1 MRSDTEF
8 VASYR
13 KALALVDPATDEMDV
28 EEVRALAQTELC
40 LAFVERFLP
49 DERMRSVPFL
59 MMGYPK
65 LLDDGVK
72 PEARGAMAALRH
84 LCSRF
89 GSVSAWLDVT
99 AQYART
105 PATIRCHDV
114 SADRP
119 RRRAAAPR
127 ALVEQIDRTFA
138 WQVPWSVRKL
148 RIADPGEATF
158 TVDHGRTRLIYRVP
172 SVVASQEN
180 QPRHDLSQRSA
191 NPPIKIGMDKLIAIA
206 ERVDAR
212 EAEADWPKE
221 SLPPLRL
228 VERLRKLKPED
239 VAGFFDGKDITL
251 EGAVHVVGMLSSGKS
266 TLVLGLLLALTL
278 GGSGKRIAVLSTDTI
293 QGSVLAARLR
303 HHGVK
308 ATVLASL
315 RNREKHLNAIY
326 WQRGLDPTGWSL
338 SSLRDLSEGFSTACP
353 LDGMQQAP
361 EIAEGAADARPRYP
375 GFAEKQCHSLKQKA
389 VTTAGDEQEDI
400 DDVGDGAH
408 TRSCPLWMRCPAQE
422 QQRDFVDAQVTIM
435 TPQAFVHITPD
446 KWTTDR
452 HITIPELLQYTAD
465 LVIVDE
471 VDGVQ
476 KVFDDIFAPRSA
488 IMGDAPDV
496 YAPSIGLRSSGALRD
511 KSGAQFRKPVN
522 TKWQSN
528 FYVFFRLIGTIYAI
542 LQNEREALTAF
553 YENTPFT
560 AGSILYELWR
570 RRMEASDPSVDLTF
584 DNPDYERQFLEII
597 KVAGAIRHYSKR
609 SSVSE
614 ESDEEEDGA
623 ATSGPQFTDQKF
635 ANAAEALQE
644 VARQILVA
652 DYYESLVG
660 EIGEKLEGPLEIL
673 NAIDETGAR
682 RRRLDR
688 RSNALALLLATVT
701 DLALSH
707 YNWLIKT
714 QPAVARD
721 FDIDEGHLLGRTN
734 SLLKHY
740 RTLLPS
746 NPAGA
751 AFGLFYDEPSN
762 ETRTA
767 MGGKLTLITHLGVG
781 RHLLTHLHDLLAAE
795 GQAGP
800 HVLMLSGTSWAGGSA
815 RRQNPKTKRPM
826 DTASPSFDVQVPVKG
841 VLRQPDAELEAIGH
855 SVFSLVNIKDRDGR
869 QIRISGMNQK
879 DRRTNLSAIAE
890 RFATRRDGM
899 NRFESDW
906 FRVAEKWKGWSE
918 TALDDRRRS
927 LLVTNSYAD
936 AAIVAESLAAQL
948 EANGYTG
955 WKVFCVVPDRA
966 DDESDV
972 RLLQARQM
980 PRSLIERFG
989 LEQEN
994 SVIVAP
1000 VQIVGRGHN
1009 ILNRQGRAA
1018 ISTIYF
1024 LHRLHPRPDDLA
1036 PTIGRLNRF
1045 AQERFDKG
1053 VLSVD
1058 GMSTRARRM
1067 RYAATNLVKES
1078 LERGRFG
1085 YRSLPAEFKAQ
1096 FAWDLLTPIWQ
1107 TVGRG
1112 IRGGCPVFVGFVDY
1126 AFAPH
1131 SFDAREGGDSGDSSV
1146 LVQCLQQLEQ
1156 AMTTGRDESA
1166 RDVAKLL
1173 YEPFHDALAK
1183 TQGLR
1188 RG

>member
-1 MRSDTEF
+1 MRSDIEF

-13 KALALVDPATDEMDV
+13 KALALVDPATEEMGV

-40 LAFVERFLP
+40 LAFVERYIP
-49 DERMRSVPFL
+49 DERLRSVPFL
-59 MMGYPK
+59 MMGYPN
-65 LLDDGVK
+65 LLDDTVK

-89 GSVSAWLDVT
+89 GSVSAWLDAT

-114 SADRP
+114 AADRAK
-119 RRRAAAPR
+119 RRAAAPR
-127 ALVEQIDRTFA
+127 ALVEQIDLAFGG
-138 WQVPWSVRKL
+138 QVPWSSRKL

-158 TVDHGRTRLIYRVP
+158 TVDHGRTKLIYRVP
-172 SVVASQEN
+172 AVVADQEN
-180 QPRHDLSQRSA
+180 QPRHDLSRRGV
-191 NPPIKIGMDKLIAIA
+191 NPPIKIGLQKMLEVA

-212 EAEADWPKE
+212 EAQADWPKE

-239 VAGFFDGKDITL
+239 VSGFFDGKDITL
-251 EGAVHVVGMLSSGKS
+251 DGAVHVVGMLSSGKS
-266 TLVLGLLLALTL
+266 TLVLGLLLSLTL

-293 QGSVLAARLR
+293 QGAVLAARLR

-338 SSLRDLSEGFSTACP
+338 SSLGDLSEGFSTACP

-361 EIAEGAADARPRYP
+361 EIAEGAVDARARYP
-375 GFAEKQCHSLKQKA
+375 KFTEKQCHNLKQRA
-389 VTTAGDEQEDI
+389 APDGGDEQEDI
-400 DDVGDGAH
+400 DDVGDNSQ
-408 TRSCPLWMRCPAQE
+408 TRSCPLWMKCPAQE

-452 HITIPELLQYTAD
+452 HVTIPELLQYTAD

-476 KVFDDIFAPRSA
+476 KVFDDIFAPRSP

-584 DNPDYERQFLEII
+584 DNPEYERQFLEII
-597 KVAGAIRHYSKR
+597 KVAGAIRHYSSR

-614 ESDEEEDGA
+614 DGDEEDDAGA
-623 ATSGPQFTDQKF
+623 GPKF
-635 ANAAEALQE
+635 ADPEFADAAEALQE

-652 DYYESLVG
+652 DYYESLLD
-660 EIGEKLEGPLEIL
+660 EIGENLDGRLKIL
-673 NAIDETGAR
+673 NAIDETGTPR
-682 RRRLDR
+682 KRLDR

-751 AFGLFYDEPSN
+751 AFGLFYDEPANDS
-762 ETRTA
+762 RT

-855 SVFSLVNIKDRDGR
+855 SVFSLVNVKDQDGR

-879 DRRTNLSAIAE
+879 DRRANLSAIAE

-906 FRVAEKWKGWSE
+906 FKAGERWRGWSE
-918 TALDDRRRS
+918 TALVDRRRS

-948 EANGYTG
+948 EANGYAG

-966 DDESDV
+966 DDEGDV
-972 RLLQARQM
+972 RLLQARRM

-1009 ILNRQGRAA
+1009 ILNREGRAA

-1053 VLSVD
+1053 VRSAD
-1058 GMSTRARRM
+1058 GMSARARRM
-1067 RYAATNLVKES
+1067 RYAATNLVKQS

-1112 IRGGCPVFVGFVDY
+1112 IRGGSPVFVGFVDY

-1131 SFDAREGGDSGDSSV
+1131 SFDAKEGEDSGDSSV
-1146 LVQCLQQLEQ
+1146 LVQCLHQLEQ
-1156 AMTTGRDESA
+1156 AMTTGSDESA
-1166 RDVAKLL
+1166 REVAKLL

-1183 TQGLR
+1183 TEGLR

>member
-13 KALALVDPATDEMDV
+13 KALAVVDPATRDMGV
-28 EEVRALAQTELC
+28 EEVRTLAQTELC
-40 LAFVERFLP
+40 LAFVDRFLP
-49 DERMRSVPFL
+49 DERLRSVPFL

-65 LLDDGVK
+65 LLDETVGQ
-72 PEARGAMAALRH
+72 EARNAMAALRH

-89 GSVSAWLDVT
+89 GSVSAWLDAI
-99 AQYART
+99 AQYGRT

-127 ALVEQIDRTFA
+127 ALVEQIDAAFA
-138 WQVPWSVRKL
+138 GQVPWSSRQL
-148 RIADPGEATF
+148 RVADPGEATV
-158 TVDHGRTRLIYRVP
+158 TIDHGQTRLIYRVP
-172 SVVASQEN
+172 AVEADPKDR
-180 QPRHDLSQRSA
+180 PRHDLSRRAA
-191 NPPIKIGMDKLIAIA
+191 NPPIRIGLRKMIETA

-212 EAEADWPKE
+212 EALPDWPKE

-228 VERLRKLKPED
+228 AERLRKLRPED
-239 VAGFFDGKDITL
+239 VSGFFDGEDITL

-266 TLVLGLLLALTL
+266 TLVLGLLLELTL
-278 GGSGKRIAVLSTDTI
+278 GDSGRRIAVLSTDTI
-293 QGSVLAARLR
+293 QGATLAARLR

-315 RNREKHLNAIY
+315 RNREKHLGSIY

-338 SSLRDLSEGFSTACP
+338 SSLGDLSEGFSTACP

-361 EIAEGAADARPRYP
+361 EIAEGGADARATYPR
-375 GFAEKQCHSLKQKA
+375 FVEKQCHSLRQK
-389 VTTAGDEQEDI
+389 TAPAGEDEHDDI
-400 DDVGDGAH
+400 DDVGDSSS
-408 TRSCPLWMRCPAQE
+408 TRSCPLWTKCPAQE

-452 HITIPELLQYTAD
+452 HVTIPELLQYTAD

-476 KVFDDIFAPRSA
+476 KVFDETFAPRSP

-528 FYVFFRLIGTIYAI
+528 FYVFFRLIGMIYAI
-542 LQNEREALTAF
+542 LQNERAALTAF
-553 YENTPFT
+553 YDNTPFT

-570 RRMEASDPSVDLTF
+570 RRMEANDPSGDLTF

-597 KVAGAIRHYSKR
+597 KVAGSIRHYSDR
-609 SSVSE
+609 SSVA
-614 ESDEEEDGA
+614 EDGDDEDGDDA
-623 ATSGPQFTDQKF
+623 SGPKF
-635 ANAAEALQE
+635 ADPEFAAAAKALQE
-644 VARQILVA
+644 TAREILVA
-652 DYYESLVG
+652 DYYESLLG
-660 EIGEKLEGPLEIL
+660 EIGDKLDGPLRIL
-673 NAIDETGAR
+673 EAIDETGAP

-688 RSNALALLLATVT
+688 RGNALALLLATVT

-721 FDIDEGHLLGRTN
+721 FDIDDGHLLGRTN

-751 AFGLFYDEPSN
+751 AFGLFYDEPANDS
-762 ETRTA
+762 RT

-781 RHLLTHLHDLLAAE
+781 RHLLTHLHDLLASE

-800 HVLMLSGTSWAGGSA
+800 HVLMLSGTSWAGGGG
-815 RRQNPKTKRPM
+815 RRPNPKTGRPM

-855 SVFSLVNIKDRDGR
+855 SVFSLVNVKDPDGR
-869 QIRISGMNQK
+869 QIRISGMSQK
-879 DRRTNLSAIAE
+879 DRRANLSAIAE
-890 RFATRRDGM
+890 RFASRRDGM

-906 FRVAEKWKGWSE
+906 FRVESKWRGWSE
-918 TALDDRRRS
+918 KALADRRRS

-936 AAIVAESLAAQL
+936 AAVVAEALAAQL

-966 DDESDV
+966 DDEGEV
-972 RLLQARQM
+972 RLLQARRM

-989 LEQEN
+989 LEQEH

-1009 ILNRQGRAA
+1009 ILNREGRAA

-1053 VLSVD
+1053 VRSVE

-1067 RYAATNLVKES
+1067 RFAASNLVRES

-1085 YRSLPAEFKAQ
+1085 YRGLPAEFKAQ

-1131 SFDAREGGDSGDSSV
+1131 SFDALEGGDSGDSSV
-1146 LVQCLQQLEQ
+1146 LVQCLHQLEQ
-1156 AMTTGRDESA
+1156 AMTTGSDEAA

-1183 TQGLR
+1183 TEGLR

>member
-1 MRSDTEF
+1 MRSDAEF

-13 KALALVDPATDEMDV
+13 KALAIVDPATEEMDA
-28 EEVRALAQTELC
+28 EEVRTLAQTELC
-40 LAFVERFLP
+40 LAYIDRFLP
-49 DERMRSVPFL
+49 YETLRSVPFL

-65 LLDDGVK
+65 LLDEAVA

-89 GSVSAWLDVT
+89 GSVSAWLDAT
-99 AQYART
+99 AQYVRT
-105 PATIRCHDV
+105 PATVRCHDIA
-114 SADRP
+114 ADRVN
-119 RRRAAAPR
+119 RRAAAPQ
-127 ALVEQIDRTFA
+127 ALLQQIDRAFA
-138 WQVPWSVRKL
+138 AQVPWSTRKL
-148 RIADPGEATF
+148 RVADPGEATF
-158 TVDHGRTRLIYRVP
+158 TVDHGRTRLVYRVP
-172 SVVASQEN
+172 PVAAE
-180 QPRHDLSQRSA
+180 PEAARRHDLVRRA
-191 NPPIKIGMDKLIAIA
+191 VNPPIRIALTEMLEIA

-212 EAEADWPKE
+212 EARDDWPKE

-228 VERLRKLKPED
+228 VERLRKLRPED
-239 VAGFFDGKDITL
+239 VSGFFDGKHITL
-251 EGAVHVVGMLSSGKS
+251 DGAVHVVGMLSSGKS

-315 RNREKHLNAIY
+315 RNREKHLNSIY

-338 SSLRDLSEGFSTACP
+338 SSLGDLSEGFSTACP
-353 LDGMQQAP
+353 LDGMQQVP
-361 EIAEGAADARPRYP
+361 EIVEGAPDSRPRYP

-389 VTTAGDEQEDI
+389 VPAADDEQDDI
-400 DDVGDGAH
+400 DDVGDSVH
-408 TRSCPLWMRCPAQE
+408 TKSCPLWMRCPAQE
-422 QQRDFVDAQVTIM
+422 QQRDFVDAQVVIM

-446 KWTTDR
+446 KWTIDR
-452 HITIPELLQYTAD
+452 HVTIPELLQYTVD
-465 LVIVDE
+465 LVVVDE

-476 KVFDDIFAPRSA
+476 KTFDDIFAPRSP

-542 LQNEREALTAF
+542 LQNERDALTAF

-560 AGSILYELWR
+560 AGSILYDLWR
-570 RRMEASDPSVDLTF
+570 RRMEASDPSADLTF

-597 KVAGAIRHYSKR
+597 KVAGAIRHYSDR

-614 ESDEEEDGA
+614 DGDEEDGA
-623 ATSGPQFTDQKF
+623 EASGPKF
-635 ANAAEALQE
+635 ADAKFADAAKALQE
-644 VARQILVA
+644 VAREILVA

-660 EIGEKLEGPLEIL
+660 EIGKRLDGPLEIL
-673 NAIDETGAR
+673 NAVDESGSPR
-682 RRRLDR
+682 KRLDR

-751 AFGLFYDEPSN
+751 AFGLFYDEPAN
-762 ETRTA
+762 ETRT

-781 RHLLTHLHDLLAAE
+781 RHLLTHLYDLLAAE

-800 HVLMLSGTSWAGGSA
+800 HVLMLSGTSWAGGSG
-815 RRQNPKTKRPM
+815 RRKHPKTGRPM

-855 SVFSLVNIKDRDGR
+855 SVFALVDVRDRDGA
-869 QIRISGMNQK
+869 QVRISGMNQK
-879 DRRTNLSAIAE
+879 ARRANLAAIAE

-906 FRVAEKWKGWSE
+906 RRMTEKWKRWST
-918 TALDDRRRS
+918 TALDDRRRG

-936 AAIVAESLAAQL
+936 AAIVAEALAAGL
-948 EANGYTG
+948 EANGYPD
-955 WKVFCVVPDRA
+955 WRVFCVVPDRA
-966 DDESDV
+966 DDEGEV
-972 RLLQARQM
+972 RLVQARRM

-989 LEQEN
+989 LEPEK

-1009 ILNRQGRAA
+1009 ILNREGKAA

-1053 VLSVD
+1053 VSSVE
-1058 GMSTRARRM
+1058 GMSSRARRM
-1067 RYAATNLVKES
+1067 RYAATNLVKQS

-1085 YRSLPAEFKAQ
+1085 YRSLPPEFKAQ

-1131 SFDAREGGDSGDSSV
+1131 SFDAREGGDTGDSSV
-1146 LVQCLQQLEQ
+1146 LVQCLSQLEQ
-1156 AMTTGRDESA
+1156 AMTSGGDVPA

-1183 TQGLR
+1183 TEGLR
-1188 RG
+1188 RV